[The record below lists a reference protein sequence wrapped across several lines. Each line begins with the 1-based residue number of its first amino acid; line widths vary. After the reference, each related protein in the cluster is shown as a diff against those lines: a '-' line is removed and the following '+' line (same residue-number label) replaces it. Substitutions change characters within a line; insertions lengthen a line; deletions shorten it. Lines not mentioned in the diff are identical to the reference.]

1 MAAEGASGWATL
13 RRMRFAVDYRV
24 VLLIGGAV
32 GALSPGSAGAQEGD
46 PTAGAT
52 VFKKC
57 ATCHIVD
64 SDTNKVGPSLNGLFG
79 RKAGTHPNFAY
90 STGMKAAG
98 DGGLVW
104 DEATLR
110 DYLHNPKAKVKGTKM
125 AFVGV
130 KDDQEITNLIAYLKQ
145 YSK

>member
-1 MAAEGASGWATL
+1 MT
-13 RRMRFAVDYRV
+13 YRV
-24 VLLIGGAV
+24 VLLIGASIVAV
-32 GALSPGSAGAQEGD
+32 SSFDARAQEGD
-46 PTAGAT
+46 ATAGAT

-57 ATCHIVD
+57 ATCHVVD
-64 SDTNKVGPSLNGLFG
+64 SDTNKVGPSLNKLFG

-98 DGGLVW
+98 DDGLVW
-104 DEATLR
+104 DEAALR

-130 KDDQEITNLIAYLKQ
+130 KDEQEITNLIAYLKQ
-145 YSK
+145 YSQ

>member
-1 MAAEGASGWATL
+1 MT
-13 RRMRFAVDYRV
+13 YRV
-24 VLLIGGAV
+24 ILLIGASIV
-32 GALSPGSAGAQEGD
+32 AISSLEARAQGGD
-46 PTAGAT
+46 ATAGAV

-57 ATCHIVD
+57 ATCHVVD
-64 SDTNKVGPSLNGLFG
+64 SDTNKVGPSLNKLFG
-79 RKAGTHPNFAY
+79 RKAGTHSNFAY

-104 DEATLR
+104 DEAALR

-130 KDDQEITNLIAYLKQ
+130 KDEQEITNLIAYLKQ
-145 YSK
+145 YSQ

>member
-1 MAAEGASGWATL
+1 
-13 RRMRFAVDYRV
+13 MRFAMTYRV
-24 VLLIGGAV
+24 VLLIGASIVAV
-32 GALSPGSAGAQEGD
+32 SSFDALAQEGD
-46 PTAGAT
+46 ATAGAT

-57 ATCHIVD
+57 ATCHVVD
-64 SDTNKVGPSLNGLFG
+64 SDTNKVGPSLNKLFG

-104 DEATLR
+104 DEAALR

-130 KDDQEITNLIAYLKQ
+130 KDEQEITNLIAYLKQ
-145 YSK
+145 YSQ

>member
-1 MAAEGASGWATL
+1 MTH
-13 RRMRFAVDYRV
+13 RV
-24 VLLIGGAV
+24 ILLIGASIVAV
-32 GALSPGSAGAQEGD
+32 SSFDAAAQEGD
-46 PTAGAT
+46 ATAGAT

-64 SDTNKVGPSLNGLFG
+64 SDTNKVGPSLNKLFG

-90 STGMKAAG
+90 STGMKEAG

-125 AFVGV
+125 AFVGL
-130 KDDQEITNLIAYLKQ
+130 KDEQEITNLIAYLKQ
-145 YSK
+145 YSQ

>member
-1 MAAEGASGWATL
+1 MT
-13 RRMRFAVDYRV
+13 YRV
-24 VLLIGGAV
+24 VLWIGASIVAV
-32 GALSPGSAGAQEGD
+32 SSLDAQAQEGD
-46 PTAGAT
+46 AAAGAT

-64 SDTNKVGPSLNGLFG
+64 SDTNKVGPSLNKLFG

-90 STGMKAAG
+90 STGMKEAG

-130 KDDQEITNLIAYLKQ
+130 KDEQEITNLIAYLKQ
-145 YSK
+145 YSQ